1 MTAKEV
7 CRDMD
12 HLDDMLPE
20 LLLGTL
26 GVAAQQAAE
35 RHLSGCERCQAE
47 VARLS
52 PPAEGLLGL
61 VATEPPPA
69 GVLER
74 VVGQME
80 APGRFARFAEPLAQL
95 LDIRRERVL
104 QVLES
109 LSDPGAWLPGPTDEI
124 QLVPVETGPAKEGM
138 LAAFV
143 RVPAGQR
150 FPRHTHHG
158 REWNLVLEGGFREDS
173 GREVWPG
180 ELLEKED
187 GSAHEFSALEGPA
200 CIAASIIE
208 GVTSFE

>member
-1 MTAKEV
+1 MA
-7 CRDMD
+7 

-26 GVAAQQAAE
+26 EPSAQQAAE
-35 RHLSGCERCQAE
+35 RHLSGCERCRAE
-47 VARLS
+47 AARLAPS
-52 PPAEGLLGL
+52 VEGLLSL
-61 VATEPPPA
+61 VPPEPPPA

-80 APGRFARFAEPLAQL
+80 APGRFTRFAEQLAGL
-95 LDIRRERVL
+95 LDITRERVL
-104 QVLES
+104 EVLQS
-109 LSDPGAWLPGPTDEI
+109 LSDPAAWLPGPTDEI
-124 QLVPVETGPAKEGM
+124 QLVPVETGPAKAGM
-138 LAAFV
+138 MAAFV
-143 RVPAGQR
+143 RVPPGQR

-158 REWNLVLEGGFREDS
+158 REWNLVLEGGIREDS

-180 ELLEKED
+180 ELLEKDD
-187 GSAHEFSALEGPA
+187 GSSHGFSALEGGPA

>member
-1 MTAKEV
+1 
-7 CRDMD
+7 MD

-35 RHLSGCERCQAE
+35 RHLSGCERCRAE

-52 PPAEGLLGL
+52 PPVEGMLGL
-61 VATEPPPA
+61 VAPEPSPA
-69 GVLER
+69 EVLER

-80 APGRFARFAEPLAQL
+80 GPGRFARFAEPLAQL
-95 LDIRRERVL
+95 LDISRERVL

-109 LSDPGAWLPGPTDEI
+109 LSEPGAWLPGPTDEI

-187 GSAHEFSALEGPA
+187 GSTHGFSALESGPA